1 MRVIVTGATGFIGRE
16 IVNGLA
22 EAGETVFQVG
32 RNPQDTADNNLS
44 SAKGRFFRAD
54 IVDYANFEEIR
65 KLENIEA
72 VIHSAGLAHQF
83 GATSKKQFDAVNVTG
98 TENVLKLAADL
109 NVKQFIL
116 ISSTAVYGIKP
127 STQSDNSGR
136 EPVII
141 DEETECQPE
150 TLYAESKLAAE
161 KLAIGVC
168 RKLGLPL
175 TILRL
180 APVIGE
186 GSAGNAARL
195 VEAVGRR
202 RFVWIGTGQNL
213 KSLIYKKDVAKAVQM
228 ILNNKNMEQ
237 AVQPEIFNLAAPPL
251 TMSDLVG
258 EIKKCLRR
266 EVPNLHVPPGLLQI
280 MFTVND
286 KTIKLNK
293 IKKVSVT
300 VEKWLSDDV
309 YDNRKIKRVYNFEPP
324 TTIAEAIEKQV
335 AGYSK
340 EKGKS

>member
-16 IVNGLA
+16 IVSELA
-22 EAGETVFQVG
+22 EGGNTVFQVG
-32 RNPQDTADNNLS
+32 RTPRYAADGSLTAANGN
-44 SAKGRFFRAD
+44 FFKVD
-54 IVDYANFEEIR
+54 IVNYAGFDELRN
-65 KLENIEA
+65 LDNIDA

-83 GATSKKQFDAVNVTG
+83 GDTSKKQFDAVNVTG
-98 TENVLKLAADL
+98 TENVLKLATEL
-109 NVKQFIL
+109 NVRQFIL

-127 STQSDNSGR
+127 SAQSGGSGR

-161 KLAIGVC
+161 KLAIASC
-168 RKLGLPL
+168 QSHGLPL

-186 GSAGNAARL
+186 GSTGNAARL
-195 VEAVGRR
+195 VEAVGRG

-213 KSLIYKKDVAKAVQM
+213 KSLIYKKDVAGAVRR
-228 ILNNKNMEQ
+228 ILENKNMEQ
-237 AVQPEIFNLAAPPL
+237 TVQPEIFNLAAPPL

-266 EVPNLHVPPGLLQI
+266 DVPKFYIPPGLLRSV
-280 MFTVND
+280 FAVND
-286 KTIKLNK
+286 RTIKSK
-293 IKKVSVT
+293 EISKVSVT
-300 VEKWLSDDV
+300 VEKWLSDDI
-309 YDNRKIKRVYNFEPP
+309 YSGRKIKRVYDFEPP

-335 AGYSK
+335 AGYLK
-340 EKGKS
+340 KKVK